1 MTKILATTKEAM
13 LKWRSYL
20 NACQYEWMIEEKENN
35 YYLIII
41 IND

>member
-13 LKWRSYL
+13 LKWKSYL
-20 NACQYEWMIEEKENN
+20 NAYKYEWTIEEKEKD
-35 YYLIII
+35 YYLITI